1 VNGAPHSNSPTDTG
15 SSLPR
20 GLTFWNPAV
29 LIATWFGAG
38 LLPKAPGTW
47 GSLAALPLAW
57 AAVGLILFIT
67 GLWAVKTYIAHS
79 DDKDPG
85 VIVIDEVAAQILAVV
100 PAGLDPIGFGLAF
113 ILFRI
118 FDILKPWPIKAL
130 EKSLGSALGVMA
142 DDIAAAL
149 YTAILITIF
158 MIILERPNV
167 FF

>member
-57 AAVGLILFIT
+57 AVAERFGPIALVAVGLILFIT
-67 GLWAVKTYIAHS
+67 GLWAVISGGTNFGRC
-79 DDKDPG
+79 PG
-85 VIVIDEVAAQILAVV
+85 RA
-100 PAGLDPIGFGLAF
+100 
-113 ILFRI
+113 
-118 FDILKPWPIKAL
+118 
-130 EKSLGSALGVMA
+130 
-142 DDIAAAL
+142 
-149 YTAILITIF
+149 
-158 MIILERPNV
+158 
-167 FF
+167 